1 MGGSSGRSRGDRGG
15 SRRTLKS
22 LKINVSHLFF
32 NVFGR
37 SWGGPGGVEGAAV
50 GGSWGDVEGPGAIFG
65 GHGAI
70 LGGVGATLG
79 VLRGVARGPEREK
92 DQCGNEKRIKR
103 FSVIFTAHCSSNTCV
118 EWWIV
123 FSLVFLYGAADTADA
138 VDMHA

>member
-1 MGGSSGRSRGDRGG
+1 MLRV
-15 SRRTLKS
+15 LEQS
-22 LKINVSHLFF
+22 LGVM
-32 NVFGR
+32 GR
-37 SWGGPGGVEGAAV
+37 SWGVLERP
-50 GGSWGDVEGPGAIFG
+50 WGF
-65 GHGAI
+65 
-70 LGGVGATLG
+70 LG
-79 VLRGVARGPEREK
+79 GVARGPEREK